1 LFGLDRIICFVKNN
15 TLAMLATISLA
26 LSFAILIGY
35 IDPAVCAGS
44 GIQDLEACT
53 QAANEHLIAFAAFF
67 AFGAITLSSGVI
79 RNVIR
84 RKLARKKPSV
94 R

>member
-1 LFGLDRIICFVKNN
+1 MMKNN

-35 IDPAVCAGS
+35 IDPAVCAGA
-44 GIQDLEACT
+44 GIQNLDACT
-53 QAANEHLIAFAAFF
+53 QAANEHLLAFAVFF
-67 AFGAITLSSGVI
+67 SFGAITLLSGAI
-79 RNVIR
+79 RDVIR
-84 RKLARKKPSV
+84 RKLARTKSSA